1 MKSINHSKYKNPMI
15 LFELLTRQITVDLLN
30 EASTSPAIKILKN
43 YFGSDT
49 ELKKEHALY
58 KTLIDENF
66 RSRDRAEELLN
77 EVVKRRKKLNEKKL
91 YNQKYN
97 LVGKIKENYSLD
109 DFFQSRID
117 KYKEYASIYKIFEY
131 KTSEGDYDPADA
143 VRSKDTILEHIT
155 EGGSEENKE
164 FKRAKDEI
172 LQGFESK
179 PKDMRMLTQK
189 LMIEKFNEKYESLLS
204 EQKELLKKYINNI
217 SNTNSLRDY
226 VNEEVE
232 RIKSEL
238 KDLVPSINEE
248 STRIKVTETLKLID
262 GLKSGNHVRDDQVS
276 SLMMYYQLL
285 DEVKST
291 I

>member
-1 MKSINHSKYKNPMI
+1 MI

-30 EASTSPAIKILKN
+30 EANTSPAIKILKN

-58 KTLIDENF
+58 KTLTDENF

-77 EVVKRRKKLNEKKL
+77 EVVKRRKRLNDKKL
-91 YNQKYN
+91 HDQKYN
-97 LVGKIKENYSLD
+97 LVGEIKESYSID

-131 KTSEGDYDPADA
+131 KTSDEDYDPADA

-155 EGGSEENKE
+155 EGEEDKE
-164 FKRAKDEI
+164 FNRAKDEI

-226 VNEEVE
+226 VNEEVA

-238 KDLVPSINEE
+238 KDLAPSIDEE
-248 STRIKVTETLKLID
+248 STRIKVNETVKLID
-262 GLKSGNHVRDDQVS
+262 GLKNGNHVRDDQVS

-291 I
+291 V